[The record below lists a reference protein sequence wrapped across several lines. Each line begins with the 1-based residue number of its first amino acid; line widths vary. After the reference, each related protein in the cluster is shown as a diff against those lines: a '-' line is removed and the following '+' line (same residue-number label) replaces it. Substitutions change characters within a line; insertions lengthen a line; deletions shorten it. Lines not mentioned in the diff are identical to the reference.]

1 MTVSHFSWVSIGLAL
16 TAASVSLAEPAGN
29 TQQQAAKEI
38 QAAYD
43 AGQGKISI
51 LHWPSAWVTDEHS
64 FHFSKKVQTV
74 VLKGSMAWVAVYQD
88 DGVAATDPKTGVR
101 HLIRDTVTF
110 KDVWKHTGRG
120 WFIKKSGMIGGQD
133 TIDGKELTL
142 EN

>member
-1 MTVSHFSWVSIGLAL
+1 MTNSHFSWVSIGLAL
-16 TAASVSLAEPAGN
+16 TAAGVAPAEPAGD
-29 TQQQAAKEI
+29 TQQRAAKEI

-51 LHWPSAWVTDEHS
+51 LHWPSAWVTDGRS

-74 VLKGSMAWVAVYQD
+74 VLKGNRAWVTVYQD
-88 DGVAATDPKTGVR
+88 DSGAATDPETGVR
-101 HLIRDTVTF
+101 HLIRDTFTF
-110 KDVWKHTGRG
+110 KDTWKHTGRG

>member
-16 TAASVSLAEPAGN
+16 TAASVALAEPAGD

-51 LHWPSAWVTDEHS
+51 LHLPSAWVTDEHS

-74 VLKGSMAWVAVYQD
+74 VLKGSMAWVTVYQD
-88 DGVAATDPKTGVR
+88 DSGAATDPKTGVR
-101 HLIRDTVTF
+101 HLIRDTFTY
-110 KDVWKHTGRG
+110 KDTWKHTGRG